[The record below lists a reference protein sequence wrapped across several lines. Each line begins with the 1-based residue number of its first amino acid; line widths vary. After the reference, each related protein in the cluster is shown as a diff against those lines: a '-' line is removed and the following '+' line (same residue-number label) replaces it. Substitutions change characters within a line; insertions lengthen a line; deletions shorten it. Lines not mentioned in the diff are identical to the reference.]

1 MIYHRALNFG
11 ISQKQA
17 TGGDGSAPTNNT
29 PPSISGTAVVGQTLT
44 VTAGGWSG
52 SPTPTLSY
60 QWYRGATPISGA
72 TSTTYTLV
80 QADAGNTSNIKCVV
94 TATNGAGSASADSNT
109 VAITRPQAGGGT
121 SLVQLGSGNNLYLAG
136 FQA

>member
-1 MIYHRALNFG
+1 MITTPGKIIIGEKIRYT
-11 ISQKQA
+11 
-17 TGGDGSAPTNNT
+17 TGGGSAPTNNT
-29 PPSISGTAVVGQTLT
+29 PPSISGVAVVGQTLT
-44 VTAGGWSG
+44 VTAGSWSG

-72 TSTTYTLV
+72 TNSTYTLV
-80 QADAGNTSNIKCVV
+80 QADAGQNIKCTV

-109 VAITRPQAGGGT
+109 VAVIRPQAGGGT
-121 SLVQLGSGNNLYLAG
+121 SLVQLGSGNNLYLSG